1 MTNQNVIDI
10 IDRLMDPK
18 REKIAATANEVFV
31 AIVHGYYYIRPGK
44 NTSKFLQKINK
55 VLESHWKDRPKMY
68 VETKDEFPF
77 EDYLWGK
84 MAGEALFI
92 ARSMFDEDY
101 YTSQLARM
109 TKNET
114 YDETLLKNYLNWLN
128 DEELKSIFGGLL
140 TFKSTLDAFISDENF
155 DNMMEELKNRS
166 LTVVEE
172 SPWYME
178 NYGEH
183 IDNIENNWDF
193 CFSYLCRESIA
204 ETIRDYVDEDPL
216 MLATMIKAF
225 KFADERTAA
234 EYTGLA
240 IWLAYGYELDLF
252 DFDEFVSTD
261 VDTFEADR
269 SWTMRSNQVGKMK
282 IGVRAR

>member
-1 MTNQNVIDI
+1 
-10 IDRLMDPK
+10 
-18 REKIAATANEVFV
+18 
-31 AIVHGYYYIRPGK
+31 
-44 NTSKFLQKINK
+44 
-55 VLESHWKDRPKMY
+55 MY
-68 VETKDEFPF
+68 VETKDGFPF

-92 ARSMFDEDY
+92 ARMMFDEDY

-109 TKNET
+109 TKNEM
-114 YDETLLKNYLNWLN
+114 YDETLLKIYLNWLN
-128 DEELKSIFGGLL
+128 DEELKSIFGGML

-183 IDNIENNWDF
+183 ICNIENNWDF
-193 CFSYLCRESIA
+193 CFSYLCRDSIT
-204 ETIRDYVDEDPL
+204 ETILDYVDEDPL
-216 MLATMIKAF
+216 MLATMVKAF

-240 IWLAYGYELDLF
+240 IWLAYGYELALF
-252 DFDEFVSTD
+252 DFDETVSTD
-261 VDTFEADR
+261 VDYFEADR
-269 SWTMRSNQVGKMK
+269 SWEMRSNRFGKFKMG
-282 IGVRAR
+282 IRDR